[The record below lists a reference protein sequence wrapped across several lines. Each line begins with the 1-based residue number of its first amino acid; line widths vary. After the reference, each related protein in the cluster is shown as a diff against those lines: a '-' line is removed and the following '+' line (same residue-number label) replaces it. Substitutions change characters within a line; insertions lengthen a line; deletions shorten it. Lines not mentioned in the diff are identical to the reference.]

1 MGLSVIEVRGICVG
15 VTIYIIPRFLP
26 HTYPHDHSRLPAT
39 LCHGPWPLH
48 LVLTERNLE
57 CYNRVFRFLLSVKR
71 TQLALH
77 KTWAKQVS
85 EERER

>member
-1 MGLSVIEVRGICVG
+1 MM
-15 VTIYIIPRFLP
+15 IIPR
-26 HTYPHDHSRLPAT
+26 YAV
-39 LCHGPWPLH
+39 PWPLH
-48 LVLTERNLE
+48 LVLTEKNLDS
-57 CYNRVFRFLLSVKR
+57 YNRVFRFLLSVRR